1 MPAEQAPKRRAT
13 SGARVQAQPSSL
25 QDCPVARTLQLIG
38 EWWTVLIVRDAF
50 AGKTRFDQFRRSLDI
65 SPAILTKRLQAL
77 VDAGIMVRRRYN
89 DHPPRDEYLLTDSG
103 RALRPV
109 IAALRDWGE
118 QHFGRAQIEAEE
130 HERAVACGGAG
141 ENAAKRA
148 Q

>member
-1 MPAEQAPKRRAT
+1 MPVEAVPKRRA
-13 SGARVQAQPSSL
+13 SNGARATPQASSL
-25 QDCPVARTLQLIG
+25 HDCPVARTLHLIG

-65 SPAILTKRLQAL
+65 SPAILTKRLQSL

-89 DHPPRDEYLLTDSG
+89 EHPPRDEYLLTDSG

-118 QHFGRAQIEAEE
+118 QHFGREVMEAEE
-130 HERAVACGGAG
+130 QEQAALCGVAGRQ
-141 ENAAKRA
+141 AAKQA

>member
-1 MPAEQAPKRRAT
+1 MPADAPARRRAPT
-13 SGARVQAQPSSL
+13 GARTPHQASL
-25 QDCPVARTLQLIG
+25 QECPVARTLQLIG

-50 AGKTRFDQFRRSLDI
+50 SGLTRFDQFRRSLDI

-89 DHPPRDEYLLTDSG
+89 EHPPRDEYLLTESG

-118 QHFGRAQIEAEE
+118 QHFGREQLEAEE
-130 HERAVACGGAG
+130 QEHAQACVA
-141 ENAAKRA
+141 RR
-148 Q
+148 